1 MAGEKIYIADK
12 ETLDKVYNILA
23 ADPVYGFIEHNGILS
38 PGSRIEYIGLNKD
51 FSPLVRNKADGS
63 MALNSWADFPVIK
76 ANKPYM
82 VRADG
87 TPDYRMSETNYA
99 QKESG
104 GASDV
109 ANSSYNGGAFSW
121 LMKIYK
127 NEEMV
132 GNDRIVRFSL
142 TARDGYEPVGFID
155 PSNNELEGVW
165 LPMFYGSILGA
176 SGSTPKMVSL
186 SGMQPTHSNTTA
198 QEKTA
203 ITNFSSRAVFLGGPI
218 VETITDLLIMF
229 AKTTNLQEA
238 YGYGNCAGY
247 DASQSPTYGVKQN
260 AIVGGG
266 QFYGTDDQH
275 SLNKIFHSIV
285 LGSYQQWM
293 RDPYEVVVNGRVKV
307 SKNYTY
313 DPTGAAYTDTGI
325 AVPDN
330 KTWDTNHNAL
340 DYPAHFRT
348 VPGYGSIPALGMDGG
363 SSATGGCDG
372 LWRKDPKQTFTG
384 FCLRFGS
391 CDCGLGCGLR
401 ARAWADAATNAY
413 WGIGA
418 ADLLLPP
425 VGVAV

>member
-23 ADPVYGFIEHNGILS
+23 SDPVYGFIEHNDILS
-38 PGSRIEYIGLNKD
+38 PSARIEYIGLNKNY
-51 FSPLVRNKADGS
+51 SPLARNKENGS
-63 MALNSWADFPVIK
+63 MVLNSWADFPVIK

-87 TPDYRMSETNYA
+87 TPDYRLKETDYT
-99 QKESG
+99 QREDG
-104 GASDV
+104 GSSDV

-155 PSNNELEGVW
+155 PSNNELGGVW

-176 SGSTPKMVSL
+176 DGATPKMVSL
-186 SGMQPTHSNTTA
+186 ANLQPTYNNTTDK
-198 QEKTA
+198 EKTA
-203 ITNFSSRAVFLGGPI
+203 ITNFSSRAAFLGGPI
-218 VETITDLLIMF
+218 VETIIDLLIMF

-238 YGYGNCAGY
+238 YGYGNCSGY
-247 DASQSPTYGVKQN
+247 DASQSPTYGVKRN
-260 AIVGGG
+260 AVVGGG
-266 QFYGTDDQH
+266 QFYGTDDKL

-313 DPTGAAYTDTGI
+313 DPTGAKYTDTGI
-325 AVPDN
+325 TVPDN

-384 FCLRFGS
+384 VCLRFGI
-391 CDCGLGCGLR
+391 CGHGLTCGPR
-401 ARAWADAATNAY
+401 ARAWCSSVAAPD
-413 WGIGA
+413 WHLGA

>member
-87 TPDYRMSETNYA
+87 TPDYRLSETNYA

-384 FCLRFGS
+384 VCLRFGY
-391 CDCGLGCGLR
+391 CNAGLNCGLR
-401 ARAWADAATNAY
+401 ARAWCHAATDAN
-413 WGIGA
+413 WNFGA